1 MEMHQLTERLKRHIT
16 AGGITQNQVAKSI
29 GVSGGA
35 ISSWL
40 SGTYRGDN
48 EKLAHSIG
56 VYLRKQE
63 SRSRTLRLPTVS
75 IEPYRQIHYT
85 MDIAAEETDIVLIC
99 GQAGTGKTTALKEYI
114 SQYGGIYIKV
124 DKTYTQHRLINVLA
138 DKLGVAARGSAA
150 QQTERIIHTLEDR
163 DTLVVIDEADY
174 LSDGSLEYLR
184 QVVYDAGGT
193 GLVLCGLPRL
203 SSIIQNVRNDHDQLL
218 SRIGVHL
225 MLEDI
230 SPQDMEAVIDAAW
243 PSLKKSVKTA
253 LIEASSIRW
262 RSEPS
267 PCLRTLE
274 KMLKRLHL
282 YTRRQGRSEPGVE
295 DVREVAK
302 LAMRRH

>member
-1 MEMHQLTERLKRHIT
+1 MDQLKEQLKKHISVK
-16 AGGITQNQVAKSI
+16 GITQNQAAKSM

-35 ISSWL
+35 ISAWL
-40 SGTYRGDN
+40 SGTYKGDN
-48 EKLAHSIG
+48 EKLAHSVK
-56 VYLRKQE
+56 VYLRKE
-63 SRSRTLRLPTVS
+63 EGRSRTLFIPVVP
-75 IEPYRQIHYT
+75 IETYRQIHFA
-85 MDIAAEETDIVLIC
+85 MDIASEEIDIALIC
-99 GQAGTGKTTALKEYI
+99 GQAGTGKTTALTDYVNK
-114 SQYGGIYIKV
+114 YGGIYIKA

-138 DKLGVAARGSAA
+138 DKLGVSAKGSSAI
-150 QQTERIIHTLEDR
+150 QTERIIHSLEDR

-184 QVVYDAGGT
+184 QVVYDAGKT

-203 SSIIQNVRNDHDQLL
+203 SSVIQNVRNDHDQLL
-218 SRIGVHL
+218 SRIGITL

-230 SPQDMEAVIDAAW
+230 SNEDLSAVIDAAW
-243 PSLKKSVKTA
+243 PGLKAPVKKQ
-253 LIEASSIRW
+253 LIASSSIRF

-282 YTRRQGRSEPGVE
+282 YTHRRNQEEPTVEGVK
-295 DVREVAK
+295 EVAK